1 MELREAI
8 QSFAGKKILII
19 GDVMIDRYI
28 HGVVERISPEA
39 PVPVVHHR
47 SEENRP
53 GGAANVALNVQ
64 AMGADVRLCSVR
76 GSGPYSQ
83 DLETVLTAADLD
95 SRWLISDPG
104 RVTTVKTRVLAGNHQ
119 LLRIDR
125 EETHPVSAET
135 ETRLLALVQDLLADW
150 RPDAVILQDY
160 NKGMLTPGLI
170 GTVLDRCRATGI
182 PAAVDPKKDN
192 FFAYRQAALFKPN
205 LKELS
210 QALGF
215 PVGRT
220 LEEVRH
226 AVDLL
231 DAEIAA
237 DRYLITL
244 SEAGIYYRDRSG
256 DGLCP
261 VHRVVNVADVSGA
274 GDTVIAMAAL
284 GIAGGADLRQLA
296 VWCNMAA
303 AQVCEV
309 PGVVPVDLA
318 GLL

>member
-8 QSFAGKKILII
+8 QAFAGKKILII

-39 PVPVVHHR
+39 PVPVVHYR

-64 AMGADVRLCSVR
+64 AMGADVRLCSVQ

-83 DLETVLTAADLD
+83 ELETVLEAVGLD
-95 SRWLISDPG
+95 NRWLIPEQG

-125 EETHPVSAET
+125 EETHPISADT
-135 ETRLLALVQDLLADW
+135 EARLLALLQDLLADW

-160 NKGMLTPGLI
+160 NKGMLTPGLV
-170 GTVLDRCRATGI
+170 GAVLDNCRTAGI
-182 PAAVDPKKDN
+182 PVAVDPKKDN
-192 FFAYRQAALFKPN
+192 FFAYRGASLFKPN

-210 QALGF
+210 QALGIS
-215 PVGRT
+215 VGRT
-220 LEEVRH
+220 LGEVRR

-231 DAEIAA
+231 DARIAA

-274 GDTVIAMAAL
+274 GDTVIAVAAL
-284 GIAGGADLRQLA
+284 GIASGADLRELA
-296 VWCNMAA
+296 AWCNMAA
-303 AQVCEV
+303 AQVCEA

-318 GLL
+318 GLF